1 MHNKPSAKSNASP
14 TLYVVA
20 TPIGNLA
27 DMSVRAT
34 DLLAQVAIIACEDT
48 RTSQVLLQHYGITT
62 PTVSFHEHNR
72 AERLPELLARLV
84 GGESIALVSDAGT
97 PLISDPGAELVKAV
111 WDAGFTVT
119 PIPGASA
126 AITALSAAG
135 LPSDGFFFAG
145 FLPTKPAARQA
156 RIALLRALPVTSI
169 LYEAPHRIAATLA
182 ELSQALG
189 EREAVIARELTKRF
203 ESFYR
208 GSLNSLAA
216 TFATN
221 PVKGEIV
228 LLIAPAPG
236 MATPMTD
243 NALIDQLLSEALT
256 RLPKSAAAAEI
267 AKATGLPREE
277 IYARALAQPRQK

>member
-1 MHNKPSAKSNASP
+1 MHNKPVAKSNASP

-27 DMSVRAT
+27 DMSARAT
-34 DLLAQVAIIACEDT
+34 DRLAQVSVIACEDT

-72 AERLPELLARLV
+72 TERLPELLARLAK
-84 GGESIALVSDAGT
+84 GESIALISDAGT

-111 WDAGFTVT
+111 WDAGFIVT

-126 AITALSAAG
+126 AMTALSAAG

-169 LYEAPHRIAATLA
+169 LYEAPHRIAATLE
-182 ELSQALG
+182 ELSLALG

-203 ESFYR
+203 ETFYR
-208 GSLNSLAA
+208 GSLKNLAA
-216 TFATN
+216 KFAGN
-221 PVKGEIV
+221 PTKGEIV
-228 LLIAPAPG
+228 LLIAPTRSSIA
-236 MATPMTD
+236 PMTD

>member
-1 MHNKPSAKSNASP
+1 MHNKPTAKSNGSP

-27 DMSVRAT
+27 DMTARAT
-34 DLLAQVAIIACEDT
+34 ELLARVAVIACEDT
-48 RTSQVLLQHYGITT
+48 RTSQVLLQHYGIAT

-72 AERLPELLARLV
+72 AERLPELLARLTQ
-84 GGESIALVSDAGT
+84 GESIALISDAGT
-97 PLISDPGAELVKAV
+97 PLISDPGAELVNAV
-111 WDAGFTVT
+111 WAAGFTVT

-156 RIALLRALPVTSI
+156 RLALLRALPVTSI
-169 LYEAPHRIAATLA
+169 LYEAPHRIAATLE
-182 ELSQALG
+182 ELSLALG

-203 ESFYR
+203 ETFYR
-208 GSLNSLAA
+208 GSLASLAE
-216 TFATN
+216 TFAAN

-228 LLIAPAPG
+228 LLIAPALSD
-236 MATPMTD
+236 AAPMTD
-243 NALIDQLLSEALT
+243 DALIDQLLSEALT

-277 IYARALAQPRQK
+277 IYARALAQPRKK